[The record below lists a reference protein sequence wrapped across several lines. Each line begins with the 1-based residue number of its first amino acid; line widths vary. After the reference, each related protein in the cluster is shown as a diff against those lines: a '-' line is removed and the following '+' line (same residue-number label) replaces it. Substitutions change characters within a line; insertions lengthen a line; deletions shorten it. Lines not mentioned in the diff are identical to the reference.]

1 MAQHNAA
8 REKLWMPNGSC
19 WLLALL
25 GTYFLHG
32 SYVGLNNEMQMLIPP
47 NSPELPGSV
56 LMPLTEIFNVL
67 LHSQPYKMGHGGGED
82 EDRLPGA
89 ADAPSPQCLRPQMG
103 AGQPELWGQPPMAR
117 GGHSGL

>member
-1 MAQHNAA
+1 
-8 REKLWMPNGSC
+8 MPNGSC

-67 LHSQPYKMGHGGGED
+67 LHSQPYKMGQ
-82 EDRLPGA
+82 GA
-89 ADAPSPQCLRPQMG
+89 LEQPAKRAVG
-103 AGQPELWGQPPMAR
+103 ASSPELLKAKLDGRCAA
-117 GGHSGL
+117 